1 MIFRQSTV
9 DDAAIENWDIE
20 DNVLSRG
27 EIGYEGISRVILP
40 PNTDYTI
47 FALYADSLMFGST
60 LWTELSPT
68 GTKPTNNRYYTRAV
82 WDASDSALY
91 VYHSLSNV
99 TWKLES
105 DAWIQLAS
113 SPTKPGL
120 GFHAV

>member
-27 EIGYEGISRVILP
+27 EMGYEGISRVILP

-68 GTKPTNNRYYTRAV
+68 GTNRLTIDIIHERFGMRATQRFMFIT
-82 WDASDSALY
+82 L
-91 VYHSLSNV
+91 
-99 TWKLES
+99 
-105 DAWIQLAS
+105 
-113 SPTKPGL
+113 
-120 GFHAV
+120 